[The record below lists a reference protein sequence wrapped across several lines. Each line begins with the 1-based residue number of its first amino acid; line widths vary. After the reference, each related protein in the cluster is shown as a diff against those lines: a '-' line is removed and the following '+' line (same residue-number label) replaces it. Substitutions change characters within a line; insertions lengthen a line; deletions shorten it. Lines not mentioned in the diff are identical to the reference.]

1 MANNK
6 TYILIDYYNEIYGFV
21 NSPNDLNAFYAS
33 QDPAINISTLPRNQ
47 DGILTDAILVNLKTK
62 VESHI
67 LFSTGST
74 LCITNNLL

>member
-33 QDPAINISTLPRNQ
+33 QDPPIGISSLPRDP
-47 DGILTDAILVNLKTK
+47 DGVLTQTILVNIKTK

-67 LFSTGST
+67 RFSTGST